1 MAELVLETHNLTKEF
16 IRRKGLSSPRRPLD
30 KTVFAAVKGISL
42 SIERGEIFGLLGPNG
57 AGKTTLTKMLCTL
70 LLPSAG
76 KASIC
81 GFDLVKQQ
89 SRVKSR
95 IALISSE
102 ERSFYWRLSGR
113 QNLDFFA
120 ALHGLSKETA
130 RQRITEV
137 LEIVE
142 MSDAADRR
150 FQEYSTGM
158 KQRMGLARGL
168 IADPEIFFMD
178 EPTKG
183 LDPIAAWHLHEF
195 IRNRLAAAG
204 KTVVIA
210 THHLA
215 EAEQIC
221 DRVGIMYGGE
231 LRASGGVKELTGD
244 ASLTDF
250 FRDLVEQS
258 MVEPSNSWDAEEMPA
273 KGMQSEGMTE

>member
-1 MAELVLETHNLTKEF
+1 M
-16 IRRKGLSSPRRPLD
+16 D
-30 KTVFAAVKGISL
+30 KTVFTAVRDISL

-70 LLPSAG
+70 LLPTSG
-76 KASIC
+76 SASIC
-81 GFDLVKQQ
+81 GFDLARQQ
-89 SRVKSR
+89 AKVKSR

-120 ALHGLSKETA
+120 ALHGLSKKTA
-130 RQRITEV
+130 QKRISEV

-168 IADPEIFFMD
+168 LADPEVFFMD

-183 LDPIAAWHLHEF
+183 LDPIAAWQLHEF

-221 DRVGIMYGGE
+221 DRVGIMYNGGM
-231 LRASGGVKELTGD
+231 LASGPVKELTGD
-244 ASLTDF
+244 SSLSDF

-258 MVEPSNSWDAEEMPA
+258 MVEPASSWNPETDI
-273 KGMQSEGMTE
+273 

>member
-1 MAELVLETHNLTKEF
+1 MADLVLETHHLTKEF
-16 IRRKGLSSPRRPLD
+16 IRRKGLSSPRRPFE
-30 KTVFAAVKGISL
+30 KTVFTAVRDITL
-42 SIERGEIFGLLGPNG
+42 SVERGEIFGLLGPNG

-76 KASIC
+76 TASVC
-81 GFDLVKQQ
+81 GFDLASQQ
-89 SRVKSR
+89 ARVKSR

-120 ALHGLSKETA
+120 ALNGLSKKTA
-130 RQRITEV
+130 RQRIDEV
-137 LEIVE
+137 LQTVD
-142 MSDAADRR
+142 MADAANRR

-168 IADPEIFFMD
+168 LADPEVFFMD

-183 LDPIAAWHLHEF
+183 LDPIAAWQLHEF
-195 IRNRLAAAG
+195 IRNKLAAAG
-204 KTVVIA
+204 KTVIIA

-221 DRVGIMYGGE
+221 DRVGIMFGGGM
-231 LRASGGVKELTGD
+231 LASGPVKELIGD
-244 ASLTDF
+244 SSLTDF

-258 MVEPSNSWDAEEMPA
+258 MVEPSSSWKPETDI
-273 KGMQSEGMTE
+273 